1 LDFAAE
7 WSDDM
12 SVIEEKLKAMGLTLP
27 PPRTFPSPNRRGCVR
42 VGNIIFVSG
51 HGAHHPDMKCR
62 ETGKLGAD
70 MTVEEGKLVARIAA
84 LTILSTVK
92 KEVGDLDRVRRV
104 IRLFGM
110 VNCTADFPD
119 MPAVIDGA
127 SDLFF
132 ELFGPEYGCHARSAV
147 GQVNLPR
154 GQPIEINGEFEVEF

>member
-1 LDFAAE
+1 
-7 WSDDM
+7 M
-12 SVIEEKLKAMGLTLP
+12 SAIEEKLKAMGLTLP
-27 PPRTFPSPNRRGCVR
+27 PPRTFPSPNRCGCVR

-62 ETGKLGAD
+62 ETGKLA
-70 MTVEEGKLVARIAA
+70 ARIAA

-92 KEVGDLDRVRRV
+92 QEVGDLDRVQRV

-154 GQPIEINGEFEVEF
+154 GQPIEINGEFEVKL

>member
-1 LDFAAE
+1 
-7 WSDDM
+7 M
-12 SVIEEKLKAMGLTLP
+12 SAIEEKLTAMGLTLP
-27 PPRTFPSPNRRGCVR
+27 PPRKFPSPNRRGCVR

-51 HGAHHPDMKCR
+51 HGAHHPDMKWR
-62 ETGKLGAD
+62 EAGKLGAD
-70 MTVEEGKLVARIAA
+70 MTVEEGKIAARIAA
-84 LTILSTVK
+84 LAILSTVK
-92 KEVGDLDRVRRV
+92 QEVGDLDRVRRV

-154 GQPIEINGEFEVEF
+154 GQPIEINGEFEVKF

>member
-1 LDFAAE
+1 MA
-7 WSDDM
+7 
-12 SVIEEKLKAMGLTLP
+12 
-27 PPRTFPSPNRRGCVR
+27 
-42 VGNIIFVSG
+42 
-51 HGAHHPDMKCR
+51 
-62 ETGKLGAD
+62 
-70 MTVEEGKLVARIAA
+70 ARIAA
-84 LTILSTVK
+84 LAILSTVK
-92 KEVGDLDRVRRV
+92 QEIGDLDRVRRV

-154 GQPIEINGEFEVEF
+154 GQPIEINGEFEVKL

>member
-1 LDFAAE
+1 
-7 WSDDM
+7 M
-12 SVIEEKLKAMGLTLP
+12 SVIEDKLKAMGLTLP
-27 PPRTFPSPNRRGCVR
+27 APRKFPSPNRRGCVR

-62 ETGKLGAD
+62 EVGKLGAD
-70 MTVEEGKLVARIAA
+70 MTVDEGKLTARIAA
-84 LTILSTVK
+84 LTILATVK
-92 KEVGDLDRVRRV
+92 AEVGDLDHIRRV

-110 VNCTADFPD
+110 VNCTPDFPD

-127 SDLFF
+127 SDLFL

-154 GQPIEINGEFEVEF
+154 GQAIEINGEFEVKA